1 MEGVGQ
7 EVDERGGNWYQ
18 LKELISFHE
27 NHALYKAV
35 HKETGEALV
44 VKVLLA
50 SSASAQQSQ
59 KTTSKWDKLEL
70 QQRREIYA
78 LQTLC
83 LAKAKNTSFVQV
95 YSIETME
102 KGQRVEIVMEYIP
115 DNLYDLLHKN
125 NAPFPENTCKLL
137 FKQMLHAI
145 TIVHAHNICH
155 RGIYLFCF
163 IKIFFLYKI
172 ILFFLTT
179 FLLNRFKI
187 GTFFS

>member
-1 MEGVGQ
+1 MERVGQ
-7 EVDERGGNWYQ
+7 EVDEQGGNWYQ
-18 LKELISFHE
+18 LKELISFHA

-44 VKVLLA
+44 VKVLLT
-50 SSASAQQSQ
+50 SSASTQQSQ

-78 LQTLC
+78 LQMLC
-83 LAKAKNTSFVQV
+83 MATAKNTSFVQV

-115 DNLYDLLHKN
+115 DNLYNLLHKN
-125 NAPFPENTCKLL
+125 NAPFPESTCKSL

-155 RGIYLFCF
+155 RELHYLVFGN
-163 IKIFFLYKI
+163 I
-172 ILFFLTT
+172 
-179 FLLNRFKI
+179 N
-187 GTFFS
+187 G